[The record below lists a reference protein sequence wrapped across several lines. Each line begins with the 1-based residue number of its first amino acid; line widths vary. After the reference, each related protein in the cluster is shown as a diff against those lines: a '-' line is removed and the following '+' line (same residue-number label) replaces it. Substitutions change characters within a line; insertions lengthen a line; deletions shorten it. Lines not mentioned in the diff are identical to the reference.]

1 MSHAI
6 ASNFSIYNKIDN
18 TTAVSFNI
26 GEYSIESLNSFDRII
41 SNSKG
46 RVEEYGSPELPL
58 FSFNYGIEKN
68 KEYSVTYDVLDYVVH
83 QNINV
88 YPSQP
93 YSENSISVI
102 KNENLYQSPQRFPNK
117 NIEYNKLSIRGY
129 ELLGIAFIPF
139 EYNFESK
146 ELKVYTQV
154 SINITEIEQEN
165 NQNTTFPRSEIF
177 ENMYKNIKLY
187 LIKKFFIKKKQFRT
201 ESQFFNKKFLR
212 INELTQNKVVK
223 IKFGNKNKNKTF
235 FVIKRSPGGGFFS
248 NLLFVLDN
256 LYYCEK
262 KNYIPII
269 DMENF
274 PTKYNQK
281 KNLGGVKNIWNLY
294 FKP

>member
-1 MSHAI
+1 
-6 ASNFSIYNKIDN
+6 
-18 TTAVSFNI
+18 
-26 GEYSIESLNSFDRII
+26 
-41 SNSKG
+41 
-46 RVEEYGSPELPL
+46 
-58 FSFNYGIEKN
+58 
-68 KEYSVTYDVLDYVVH
+68 
-83 QNINV
+83 
-88 YPSQP
+88 
-93 YSENSISVI
+93 
-102 KNENLYQSPQRFPNK
+102 
-117 NIEYNKLSIRGY
+117 
-129 ELLGIAFIPF
+129 
-139 EYNFESK
+139 
-146 ELKVYTQV
+146 
-154 SINITEIEQEN
+154 
-165 NQNTTFPRSEIF
+165 
-177 ENMYKNIKLY
+177 MYKNIKLY

-281 KNLGGVKNIWNLY
+281 KILVELKIFGTYILNH
-294 FKP
+294 